1 MSEPSPALDCWYLTG
16 PTASGKTR
24 LGVMLARKLGAEGKF
39 VVSYIGTVGM
49 AHAAENIPEIAEH
62 FRDRPDICFLIVGEG
77 ARKSKIRE
85 LVKQKKL
92 SNVRVLPGVSKREVA
107 DYYALTDL
115 CLVTLR
121 NQAIFRTVI
130 PSKIFEIM
138 AMSKPILCSVD
149 GECLEII
156 EKAECGV
163 FAEPENVG
171 QMVQAITRLWE
182 QKERRLSLGKNGRQF
197 VEIHFNRD
205 DLARAYLDFLKTVV
219 RE

>member
-1 MSEPSPALDCWYLTG
+1 DLAFFSPRPA
-16 PTASGKTR
+16 PAE
-24 LGVMLARKLGAEGKF
+24 LARKLGAEGKF

-49 AHAAENIPEIAEH
+49 AHAAENIPEIAKH
-62 FRDRPDICFLIVGEG
+62 FRDRPDICFLIVGDG
-77 ARKSKIRE
+77 ARKNKIRE

-92 SNVRVLPGVSKREVA
+92 SNVRVLPGVSRREVA

-182 QKERRLSLGKNGRQF
+182 QKERCLSLGKNGRQF

-205 DLARAYLDFLKTVV
+205 DLARAYLDFLRTVV